1 MKPNLFEVATKEL
14 SQDGFFTWLLRW
26 ANPENSQ
33 YNKELNETAQDFIR
47 LLLSESKG
55 NDNYIINDSYV
66 INKVEVWR
74 PWGDIDILA
83 NVNDEFIIVIE
94 DKTNTG
100 EHSDQLRRYKDFVL
114 NYYKDTNFKHC
125 FVYLK
130 TGNESSSSLDKIRDN
145 DNIGYKV
152 IDRKS
157 ILSVINKRKI
167 NNDIFTD
174 FCSNLNKIENDTNS
188 YEKLENITSNWRT
201 AEGFYAR
208 LEKEIKEW
216 SAWKYV
222 PNEQGG
228 FLGFWYHFK
237 DINSD
242 NTKVG
247 TIYIQIENA
256 FGNGGITLKIR
267 FAVDWVKKTSVPIL
281 RKIFGEIT
289 PVANKY
295 GLTINKPESF
305 RSGKSS
311 ALAVV
316 QGAVEVDDCG
326 NFDLPHFLDVLKR
339 LEQTLNE
346 YSEK

>member
-14 SQDGFFTWLLRW
+14 SQDGFFTWLLQW

-33 YNKELNETAQDFIR
+33 YNKELNETAKDFAR
-47 LLLSESKG
+47 LLLGE
-55 NDNYIINDSYV
+55 NDNYI

-74 PWGDIDILA
+74 QWDKIDIVV
-83 NVNDEFIIVIE
+83 NVNDEFTIAIE

-100 EHSDQLRRYKDFVL
+100 DHPNKLMNYKTTIEK
-114 NYYKDTNFKHC
+114 NYNEKRKVFI
-125 FVYLK
+125 YLK
-130 TGNESSSSLDKIRDN
+130 TGNESISSLNEIK
-145 DNIGYKV
+145 NIGYKI

-201 AEGFYAR
+201 AEGFYVR
-208 LEKEIKEW
+208 LEKEMEW

>member
-14 SQDGFFTWLLRW
+14 SQDGFFTWLLQW

-33 YNKELNETAQDFIR
+33 YNKELNETAKDFAR
-47 LLLSESKG
+47 LLLGE
-55 NDNYIINDSYV
+55 NDNYI

-74 PWGDIDILA
+74 QWDKIDIVV
-83 NVNDEFIIVIE
+83 NVNDEFTIAIE

-100 EHSDQLRRYKDFVL
+100 DHPNKLMNYKTTIEK
-114 NYYKDTNFKHC
+114 NYNEKRKVFI
-125 FVYLK
+125 YLK
-130 TGNESSSSLDKIRDN
+130 TGNESISSLNEIK
-145 DNIGYKV
+145 NIGYKI

-201 AEGFYAR
+201 AEGFYVR

-216 SAWKYV
+216 SEWKYI
-222 PNEQGG
+222 PNKQGG

-267 FAVDWVKKTSVPIL
+267 FGDDWVKRTSVPIL

-289 PVANKY
+289 QVANKY
-295 GLTINKPESF
+295 GLTINKPKSF
-305 RSGKSS
+305 RAGKGS

-316 QGAVEVDDCG
+316 QDAVKVDDCD

-339 LEQTLNE
+339 LEQTLDE
-346 YSEK
+346 YSKK